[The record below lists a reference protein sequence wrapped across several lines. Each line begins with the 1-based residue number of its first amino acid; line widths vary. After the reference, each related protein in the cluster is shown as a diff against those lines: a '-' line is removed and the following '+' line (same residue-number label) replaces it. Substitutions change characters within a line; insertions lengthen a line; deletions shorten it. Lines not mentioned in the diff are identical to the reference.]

1 MPGCNPTLFI
11 VIPDEMQNGSFD
23 SDSYRPTSDEI
34 EQYLKN
40 LKDNGGCQGVD
51 ALLTGHPMDSRITQV
66 GK

>member
-1 MPGCNPTLFI
+1 M
-11 VIPDEMQNGSFD
+11 GSFD